1 MKRIN
6 VQVSHI
12 GESRQKATPDRR
24 FHTLETVPPSPS
36 VRSRDAKCE
45 TQGTKYTSSGTT
57 PCLDIDTPSLAC
69 KGTTLPS
76 MRASSIL
83 STAPGTRRAAFALTD
98 WGLLTGVALI
108 WGSSFLLIAIGLEG
122 FPPTLIASLRL
133 AIGAVTLA
141 LFPASRRPVDR
152 ADLPRIVLLGVIWMG
167 FPMLLFPIAQQ
178 WISSSLAGMLN
189 GSMPIFSAIIAA
201 FLLRRTPGRNQIMGV
216 LLGLVGI
223 VAIGVP
229 GIEGGPSVLRGT
241 LLVLV
246 ATISYGV
253 SVNLAVPL
261 QQRYGAFPVILRA
274 QVVAL
279 ALVAPFGLIHA
290 GQTRFAWGP
299 LAAVATLGVF
309 GTGLAL
315 LAMTVLAGRVGA
327 TRASIAIYFLPV
339 VAILL
344 GVFLHGEYVAPLS
357 IVGTAVVLIG
367 AFLASRAEAR

>member
-1 MKRIN
+1 
-6 VQVSHI
+6 
-12 GESRQKATPDRR
+12 
-24 FHTLETVPPSPS
+24 
-36 VRSRDAKCE
+36 
-45 TQGTKYTSSGTT
+45 
-57 PCLDIDTPSLAC
+57 
-69 KGTTLPS
+69 
-76 MRASSIL
+76 MRASSLI
-83 STAPGTRRAAFALTD
+83 STAQGTRRTAFALTD
-98 WGLLTGVALI
+98 WGLLTGIALI
-108 WGSSFLLIAIGLEG
+108 WGSSFLLIAIGLEA
-122 FPPTLIASLRL
+122 FPPTVITSLRL
-133 AIGAVTLA
+133 AIGAATLV

-152 ADLPRIVLLGVIWMG
+152 VDLPRIVLLGVIWMG
-167 FPMLLFPIAQQ
+167 FPMLLFPVAQQ

-201 FLLRRTPGRNQIMGV
+201 FLLRKTPGRYQIIGV

-223 VAIGVP
+223 VAIGLP
-229 GIEGGPSVLRGT
+229 GIEGGPAVLRGT
-241 LLVLV
+241 LLVLA
-246 ATISYGV
+246 ATISYAV

-274 QVVAL
+274 QLVAL
-279 ALVAPFGLIHA
+279 VLVVPFGLVHA

-299 LAAVATLGVF
+299 LAAVGTLGVF

-344 GVFLHGEYVAPLS
+344 GVFLHGEHVAPLS
-357 IVGTAVVLIG
+357 IMGTTVVLMG